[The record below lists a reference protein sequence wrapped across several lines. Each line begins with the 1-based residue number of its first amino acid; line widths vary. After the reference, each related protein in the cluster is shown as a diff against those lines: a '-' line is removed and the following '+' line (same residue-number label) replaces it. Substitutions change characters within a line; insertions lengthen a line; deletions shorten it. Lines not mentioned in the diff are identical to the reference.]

1 MLLNSSALN
10 ATALNED
17 SRPRPPLT
25 VVSSQ
30 TQSAASSLT
39 LSVSCS
45 IASNQSQEAS
55 ASFVRSIGSA
65 FSSSQASSSLW
76 AFGGSLS
83 SEIVS
88 AQSQSQ
94 TGAFDRNVS
103 FVYEDGVTQSAIGL
117 LERSIDCSVTSKQSQ
132 SSAGLTTRS
141 LSSNIS
147 SSQAETTA
155 SQLQNILGI
164 AFSSGQSQGSVAL
177 FFALTT
183 QASIYVAEVPLYPQL
198 SSVDSGN
205 YSSNFLSTDSQFE
218 AYVDPS
224 IYIAYALL
232 NPQTAFVS
240 AAFNSVSVP
249 PEPESEI
256 VSTIN
261 YEITV

>member
-10 ATALNED
+10 AAALNED
-17 SRPRPPLT
+17 ARPTPPLT

-30 TQSAASSLT
+30 TQSAASSVT

-55 ASFVRSIGSA
+55 ASFGRSIGSA
-65 FSSSQASSSLW
+65 FSSSQASSSLYS
-76 AFGGSLS
+76 FEGSLPS
-83 SEIVS
+83 SFVS

-94 TGAFDRNVS
+94 VGAFDRNVF
-103 FVYEDGVTQSAIGL
+103 FVYQDGVTQSAIGL
-117 LERSIDCSVTSKQSQ
+117 LERSIDCSVSSKQSQ
-132 SSAGLTTRS
+132 SSAGVTTRS
-141 LSSNIS
+141 LSLAIS

-164 AFSSGQSQGSVAL
+164 VFSSGQAQGSVAL

-183 QASIYVAEVPLYPQL
+183 QASIYVADVPLYPQL

-205 YSSNFLSTDSQFE
+205 YSSNFLSIDSQFE
-218 AYVDPS
+218 AYVEPS

-232 NPQTAFVS
+232 NPQAAFVP

-249 PEPESEI
+249 AEPESEI
-256 VSTIN
+256 VSTIE
-261 YEITV
+261 YEI